1 MAKASKAYVQHRVDS
16 LRVKP
21 THTVLHTHR
30 ALHAPLCFLLSGPAA
45 YKRGRAKMPS
55 LVASGFLVVADV
67 VLSVKLG
74 EVVDDDSVALEL

>member
-1 MAKASKAYVQHRVDS
+1 
-16 LRVKP
+16 
-21 THTVLHTHR
+21 
-30 ALHAPLCFLLSGPAA
+30 
-45 YKRGRAKMPS
+45 MPS